1 MKLTATA
8 LLCSAAMAVPGQAQ
22 DAPTGDAP
30 PPQATEIVPPSE
42 APAGRQVYTP
52 ADFARYAP
60 KTAADMIQQVPG
72 FQIRESE
79 QLRGLGQ
86 ATGNVLFNGKRSST
100 KSDSLFDLLTR
111 IPAANV
117 ERIEIVD
124 GATLD
129 IPGLSG
135 QVANVVYQSN
145 ALSGQFAWTGE
156 MRAHYADPLFTRG
169 SVSISGRSGALEYEA
184 GIDNSNAGRSAAG
197 GPTLIRNGSGAIIET
212 RSDVWTSNY
221 DAPKLSGKL
230 TWTGA
235 GGSARP
241 RGLPANLLTL

>member
-30 PPQATEIVPPSE
+30 PPQPTEVVPPSE

-135 QVANVVYQSN
+135 QVANIVYQSSS
-145 ALSGQFAWTGE
+145 LSGQFAWTGE
-156 MRAHYADPLFTRG
+156 MRPLT
-169 SVSISGRSGALEYEA
+169 E
-184 GIDNSNAGRSAAG
+184 
-197 GPTLIRNGSGAIIET
+197 TLPRVNNGSA
-212 RSDVWTSNY
+212 
-221 DAPKLSGKL
+221 
-230 TWTGA
+230 
-235 GGSARP
+235 
-241 RGLPANLLTL
+241 